1 MAEQA
6 ELFSTRPAPRQ
17 ADGPGEDLSTEI
29 AAAVERWPG
38 DSVRCTRVWGS
49 DYRCNWWAPEPTG
62 GYDNPGMHGLLVT
75 THRVRFSRFLRVTK
89 AAGPDGRLLIED
101 RSDVLSIGRKAV
113 PHVVE

>member
-6 ELFSTRPAPRQ
+6 ELFSGRPAPRQ
-17 ADGPGEDLSTEI
+17 ADGPGGDLSTEI

-49 DYRCNWWAPEPTG
+49 DYRCNWWSAEPTG
-62 GYDNPGMHGLLVT
+62 GYDNPAMGGLLVT

-89 AAGPDGRLLIED
+89 AGGADGPLLIED
-101 RSDVLSIGRKAV
+101 RSGLTPGVRKAAQ
-113 PHVVE
+113 HDIE